1 MLFYF
6 FMSDCIQCFFKHEFD
21 TMFVRIA
28 FHIFVLI
35 NVMPKYQRD
44 KIVCYET
51 SSWICAYQV
60 FFFYFPQYIS
70 NIVGDFSSDFI

>member
-1 MLFYF
+1 M
-6 FMSDCIQCFFKHEFD
+6 
-21 TMFVRIA
+21 MFVRIA
-28 FHIFVLI
+28 FHFFVLI
-35 NVMPKYQRD
+35 NVMPKYQCD

-60 FFFYFPQYIS
+60 FFFYFPHCIS